1 MQWLMGNQQEY
12 KVNDHLTRVFPSLQI
27 AASFHSAIDCF
38 ILETSLEADISF
50 DRNAQWML
58 VTK

>member
-1 MQWLMGNQQEY
+1 M
-12 KVNDHLTRVFPSLQI
+12 NDHLNRVFPSLQI
-27 AASFHSAIDCF
+27 AASFHSAIDCV